1 MSSLL
6 VLNTK
11 GKYHDDEAR
20 KTVIE
25 YITQPAKAIHRY
37 MGASE
42 HTTIPTAAEDMAAV
56 AKHFNKDSGVRLRHF
71 VLAFHP
77 KELSNPETAD
87 EIGREIIDFLGLE
100 YLAVYAVHENEDHLH
115 IHIVINAVSHITG
128 HRYRGA
134 KKELYNFIFILKIM
148 LKKYNIRKVIYAS

>member
-1 MSSLL
+1 MSNLL
-6 VLNTK
+6 VLNAK

-25 YITQPAKAIHRY
+25 YITQPAKAIHKY
-37 MGASE
+37 VGASDN
-42 HTTIPTAAEDMAAV
+42 TTIPTAAEDMAAV

-77 KELSNPETAD
+77 KELSNPEIAD
-87 EIGREIIDFLGLE
+87 EIGQEIIDYLGLE

-115 IHIVINAVSHITG
+115 IHIVTNAVSHITG
-128 HRYRGA
+128 RRYRGE
-134 KKELYNFIFILKIM
+134 KKELHNFIFVLKIM
-148 LKKYNIRKVIYAS
+148 LKKYHIRKVIYTS